1 MFKIEIFTRESY
13 CLLLIG
19 HIFQMAVV
27 QTLYSYFLIIAP
39 QSANHRLVFTVT
51 KGEPIL
57 VMAPI

>member
-1 MFKIEIFTRESY
+1 MIYTRT
-13 CLLLIG
+13 LLFIVYFLIG